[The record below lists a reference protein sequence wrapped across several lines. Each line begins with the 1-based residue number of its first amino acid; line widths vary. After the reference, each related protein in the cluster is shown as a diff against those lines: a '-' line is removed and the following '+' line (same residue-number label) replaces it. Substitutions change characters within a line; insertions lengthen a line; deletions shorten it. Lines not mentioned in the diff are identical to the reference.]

1 MRIICVNKKANFNYF
16 LIQKFTAGIAL
27 KGTEIKSIR
36 QGKVN
41 IHDAFCVFYS
51 NTQLFIR
58 QMHIAAYDHGNIYNH
73 DVYRARQLLLTKKEL
88 NKLRGK
94 LEEGV
99 TIIPTSLFIS
109 DKNLVKIEIALARGK
124 KLYDKRETI
133 KKRDLER
140 SLQHFDYEDL

>member
-1 MRIICVNKKANFNYF
+1 MKIICVNKKANYNFF
-16 LIQKFTAGIAL
+16 LLQKFTAGIAL

-41 IHDAFCVFYS
+41 IQDAFCVFVSPY
-51 NTQLFIR
+51 QLKIR
-58 QMHIAAYDHGNIYNH
+58 QMHIAEYDHGNIYNH
-73 DVYRARQLLLTKKEL
+73 DVYRTRQLLLKKKEL

-94 LEEGV
+94 LEKGV
-99 TIIPTSLFIS
+99 TVIPTTVFLS

-124 KLYDKRETI
+124 KLYDKRESI

-140 SLQHFDYEDL
+140 DMQKFDYEDM

>member
-1 MRIICVNKKANFNYF
+1 MKIICVNKKANFNYF
-16 LIQKFTAGIAL
+16 LLQKFTAGIAL

-41 IHDAFCVFYS
+41 LQDAFCIFHT

-73 DVYRARQLLLTKKEL
+73 DVYRARQLLLKKKEL

-99 TIIPTSLFIS
+99 TIIPTSLFLS
-109 DKNLVKIEIALARGK
+109 EKNLAKVEIALARGK

-140 SLQHFDYEDL
+140 SMQRFDYEDL